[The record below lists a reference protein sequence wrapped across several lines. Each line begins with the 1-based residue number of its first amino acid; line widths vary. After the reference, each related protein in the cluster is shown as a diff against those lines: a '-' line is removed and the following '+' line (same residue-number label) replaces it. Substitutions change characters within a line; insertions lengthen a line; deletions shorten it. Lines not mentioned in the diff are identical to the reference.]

1 MKIGIFDSGMGGLF
15 LMRKIVKKLPQY
27 DYLYLGDTKRTP
39 YGNRSAETVYQFT
52 KKAVDYLFKKNC
64 QLIILACNTGSAQAL
79 RKIQREYLPAHYPR
93 RRVLGVIV
101 PTVEKISEADGI
113 KRIGVLATQG
123 TVESKIFEIELK
135 KINPKIKIFQ
145 QAAPLL
151 VPLVEN
157 NGLKWAE
164 PILKEYLNP
173 LIKKKVEVILL
184 GCTHYP
190 ILKNKIRKIAGKK
203 TKVFSQDELI
213 PDKLADYLKRH
224 LEIDKKLAKNRGRI
238 FEVTDMTP
246 HLKTA
251 AKKWFGKNISLKL
264 ASI

>member
-1 MKIGIFDSGMGGLF
+1 
-15 LMRKIVKKLPQY
+15 MRKIAQKLPQY

-52 KKAVDYLFKKNC
+52 KEAVDYLFKEKC
-64 QLIILACNTGSAQAL
+64 ELIILACNTASARAL
-79 RKIQREYLPAHYPR
+79 RKIQQEYLPAHYPK
-93 RRVLGVIV
+93 RRVLGVVV
-101 PTVEKISEADGI
+101 PTVEEILKIDNI
-113 KRIGVLATQG
+113 KRVGVLATQG

-145 QAAPLL
+145 QPAPLL

-157 NGLKWAE
+157 NSLKWAE
-164 PILKEYLNP
+164 PILKEYLKP
-173 LIKKKVEVILL
+173 LIKKKVEIILL

-190 ILKNKIRKIAGKK
+190 ILKNKIRKIAGRKI
-203 TKVFSQDELI
+203 KVFSQDKLI

-224 LEIDKKLAKNRGRI
+224 QEIDRKLAKNHGRL

-246 HLKTA
+246 HIKAT
-251 AKKWFGKNISLKL
+251 AKKWFGKNISFKL
-264 ASI
+264 AKI